1 MTIYLTKY
9 TGDNRNI
16 DKWDFNSAPQNAKRT
31 VDVYNTTSL
40 LAPQVV
46 LDYSDD
52 IINNDYNYCYI
63 NKYHR
68 YYYITDMA
76 ADNGK
81 RIILTLAVD
90 PLNTWKNEIKNCPV
104 NVIRSQ
110 SAGITYCKDDRL
122 PVNPSQF
129 TLYSAPL
136 KEGVFPRSAQRQAHY
151 ILSVNTAISEG

>member
-1 MTIYLTKY
+1 MTIYFTKY

-16 DKWDFNSAPQNAKRT
+16 DKWNYTSAPATARRT

-46 LDYSDD
+46 LDYDDD
-52 IINNDYNYCYI
+52 IIANNYNYCYI
-63 NKYHR
+63 NKYNR

-90 PLNTWKNEIKNCPV
+90 VLNTYKAEILNSPV

-136 KEGVFPRSAQRQAHY
+136 KDGVFPHDTMNY
-151 ILSVNTAISEG
+151 YVLCVNTAVTEGG